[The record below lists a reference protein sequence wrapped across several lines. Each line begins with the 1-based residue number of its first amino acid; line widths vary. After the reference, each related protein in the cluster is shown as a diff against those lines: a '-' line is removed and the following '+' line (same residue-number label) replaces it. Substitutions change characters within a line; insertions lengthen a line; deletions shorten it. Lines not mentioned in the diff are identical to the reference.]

1 MSKALVVG
9 AGVTG
14 LATAWGLIRRGF
26 AVTVVEKGPIPN
38 PTAASSDHHRLI
50 RWHYGDQAGYAA
62 RMGEAFAAWDALWVD
77 LGTHHMIETGVIAVS
92 SEEGDWADT
101 ACRTLDGLS
110 IAHERMTAAEAVAR
124 FPHLD
129 PNLAAR
135 FVSYTPTG
143 GALMANRILEG
154 LRDWLTANG
163 AEIRTETEVTAID
176 PDQVRITTAQGND
189 FAADVVIVAAGIS
202 APGFN
207 FPGAPKLVPTSSTIV
222 YVEPPADLATAWQG
236 APSWVDFGGF
246 DDLWGIAPVD
256 GLPLKL
262 GLGRLSLPGDPAT
275 GRVASEEKIREI
287 VTAYRG
293 KFRDIERFTVTSAQT
308 NFYTVAPES
317 RFVLQRSGKAV
328 LLSADSGHGFKF
340 GALTGLDAAEA
351 IAEPGRFDHVARRMA
366 GRDI

>member
-14 LATAWGLIRRGF
+14 LATAWGLVKRGF

-38 PTAASSDHHRLI
+38 PLAASTDHHRLI

-62 RMGEAFAAWDALWVD
+62 RMADAFAAWDTLWAD
-77 LGTHHMIETGVIAVS
+77 LGTSHLIETGVIAVS
-92 SEEGDWADT
+92 TEAGDWADT
-101 ACRTLDGLS
+101 ACRTLDELA
-110 IAHERMTAAEAVAR
+110 IAHERMTAADAVAR
-124 FPHLD
+124 FPNLD
-129 PNLAAR
+129 PALAAR
-135 FVSYTPTG
+135 FVSHTPTG

-163 AEIRTETEVTAID
+163 AEIRTDTEITAIE
-176 PDQVRITTAQGND
+176 PDQGRVTTAEGEELT
-189 FAADVVIVAAGIS
+189 ADVVVVAAGVS
-202 APGFN
+202 APGFA
-207 FPGAPKLVPTSSTIV
+207 FPGAPELVPTSSTIV
-222 YVEPPADLATAWQG
+222 YIEPPADLAEAWQG
-236 APSWVDFGGF
+236 APCWVDFGGA
-246 DDLWGIAPVD
+246 DDLWGITPVD

-262 GLGRLSLPGDPAT
+262 GFGRLSVPGDPRT
-275 GRVASEEKIREI
+275 GRVTPDDKIREI
-287 VTAYRG
+287 VNAYRG

-317 RFVLQRSGKAV
+317 RFVLKRAGKAV

-351 IAEPGRFDHVARRMA
+351 IAEPDRFDRVAHRMA